1 MKYRILIL
9 IFTFLTTIRIA
20 AQQVDMA
27 GSLNS
32 FSFDLYKQLKSD
44 KENLFFSPLSIDIA
58 LLMAREGARSD
69 TKSDFEKVLH
79 IGSTMNTKLAHDFI
93 LNLKSF
99 KDSTNRLSVANAIW
113 IQNNYKIKT
122 DFQNRIQ
129 ANYFEDVFLVN
140 FLDPVKSATR
150 INTWTSQK
158 TNNLIDNIISS
169 DQMNN
174 NIKLLLTNAI
184 YFIARWDREFYAN
197 QTILDKFYGINCD
210 SVEINFMHE
219 TGVLNYFENNDF
231 QFISKYYK
239 GNDKS
244 FCVILPKVR
253 EGISSLEAT
262 MNKPMLDS
270 IFKQAV
276 LSDVDLSLPKFKLE
290 GSYSLNESLR
300 KLGLKRAF
308 SKDADFSGI
317 SVQSKLKINEVL
329 HKTYIQMNEFKTEA
343 AAVTSV
349 YCTDGLMPVEPLKP
363 ETKVFNANHPFLF
376 MILDTKTKG
385 VIFMGRYV
393 KKE

>member
-1 MKYRILIL
+1 MKFWVLIL
-9 IFTFLTTIRIA
+9 TFTFLTTIRIA

-79 IGSTMNTKLAHDFI
+79 IGSTMNTKLTHDFI

-129 ANYFEDVFLVN
+129 ANYFEDVFRVN

-197 QTILDKFYGINCD
+197 
-210 SVEINFMHE
+210 
-219 TGVLNYFENNDF
+219 
-231 QFISKYYK
+231 
-239 GNDKS
+239 
-244 FCVILPKVR
+244 
-253 EGISSLEAT
+253 
-262 MNKPMLDS
+262 
-270 IFKQAV
+270 
-276 LSDVDLSLPKFKLE
+276 
-290 GSYSLNESLR
+290 
-300 KLGLKRAF
+300 
-308 SKDADFSGI
+308 
-317 SVQSKLKINEVL
+317 
-329 HKTYIQMNEFKTEA
+329 
-343 AAVTSV
+343 
-349 YCTDGLMPVEPLKP
+349 
-363 ETKVFNANHPFLF
+363 
-376 MILDTKTKG
+376 
-385 VIFMGRYV
+385 
-393 KKE
+393 

>member
-1 MKYRILIL
+1 
-9 IFTFLTTIRIA
+9 
-20 AQQVDMA
+20 
-27 GSLNS
+27 
-32 FSFDLYKQLKSD
+32 
-44 KENLFFSPLSIDIA
+44 
-58 LLMAREGARSD
+58 
-69 TKSDFEKVLH
+69 
-79 IGSTMNTKLAHDFI
+79 
-93 LNLKSF
+93 
-99 KDSTNRLSVANAIW
+99 
-113 IQNNYKIKT
+113 
-122 DFQNRIQ
+122 
-129 ANYFEDVFLVN
+129 
-140 FLDPVKSATR
+140 
-150 INTWTSQK
+150 
-158 TNNLIDNIISS
+158 
-169 DQMNN
+169 
-174 NIKLLLTNAI
+174 
-184 YFIARWDREFYAN
+184 
-197 QTILDKFYGINCD
+197 
-210 SVEINFMHE
+210 MHE

-290 GSYSLNESLR
+290 GNYSLNESLR